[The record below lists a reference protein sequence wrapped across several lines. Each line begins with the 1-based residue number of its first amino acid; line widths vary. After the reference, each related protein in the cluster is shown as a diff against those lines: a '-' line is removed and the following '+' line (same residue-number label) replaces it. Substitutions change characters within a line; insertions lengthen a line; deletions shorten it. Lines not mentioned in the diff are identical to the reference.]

1 MKLKDKV
8 CIVTGAGR
16 GIGEAIAKAFAAQGA
31 KVCCAARSR
40 DQIERVA
47 GEIRA
52 AGGRGEAIAC
62 DVTNP
67 DQVAQMVRETE
78 ERLGPVDILV
88 NNAGAAVFK
97 PLEETTLED
106 WTRLHAVNATGAF
119 LCSKAVMAGMKKRR
133 RGHIIMISSQAG
145 RKGYP
150 GQSAYC
156 AAKHAVMGLSKVL
169 ALELQPFNIRV
180 TAVCPGGVD
189 TELVRRGR
197 DDVDLSEYMRPE
209 EIAEVAVFVASRE
222 GVAQIDEITVRREK
236 AAPWQ

>member
-1 MKLKDKV
+1 MKLKDQV

-16 GIGEAIAKAFAAQGA
+16 GIGEAIAKAFAAEGA

-40 DQIERVA
+40 NEIERVA
-47 GEIRA
+47 GEIQA
-52 AGGRGEAIAC
+52 AGGQAIAVAC
-62 DVTNP
+62 DVT
-67 DQVAQMVRETE
+67 DSAQVEAMARETE
-78 ERLGPVDILV
+78 ERLGPVDVLV

-106 WTRLHAVNATGAF
+106 WMRLHAVNATGAF
-119 LCSKAVMAGMKKRR
+119 LCSKAVMTGMKKRR

-156 AAKHAVMGLSKVL
+156 AAKHAVMGLTKVL
-169 ALELQPFNIRV
+169 ALELQPFDIRV
-180 TAVCPGGVD
+180 TAICPGGVD

-209 EIAEVAVFVASRE
+209 EIAETAVFIASRQ
-222 GVAQIDEITVRREK
+222 GIAQIDEITVRRMK